1 MKICITAANCFIGL
15 PLVRRAADRGWDV
28 VAVVREGNSQKEM
41 IGTIPNTS
49 VVELNLEEYSLLG
62 EKVGTIDCLVM
73 LTWDGTR
80 GKARSDENLQA
91 NNYECCYAA
100 IESVIKHGCKKIV
113 TAGSQAEYGNVN
125 GIITEETVCNPNTEY
140 GKYKLKLYNS
150 VSKLCARNNVAHIET
165 RFFSL
170 YGPGDFENT
179 LIMANIRKMLKN
191 EVCDMTACSQLW
203 DYLYIDDAVDALEK
217 LCARGNSGIY
227 NFGSGNIK
235 PLYKYV
241 EEMKLVIRSKS
252 ELNFGAVPY
261 GSKGPVSIQPS
272 VKKLQNEINWKAQY
286 SFKDG
291 IEKILENIHTPDTVK
306 RK

>member
-15 PLVRRAADRGWDV
+15 PLVRKASDCGWNV
-28 VAVVREGNSQKEM
+28 VAVVRKGNTQKEM
-41 IGTIPNTS
+41 IDTISNTS
-49 VVELNLEEYSLLG
+49 VIELNLEEYSRLG
-62 EKVGTIDCLVM
+62 EKVGPVDCLVM
-73 LTWDGTR
+73 LTWNGTR
-80 GKARSDENLQA
+80 GQARSDEYLQVK
-91 NNYECCYAA
+91 NYECCYAA
-100 IESVIKHGCKKIV
+100 VESAIKYGCKKIV
-113 TAGSQAEYGNVN
+113 TAGSQAEYGIVD
-125 GIITEETVCNPNTEY
+125 GIITEETICNPNTEY
-140 GKYKLKLYNS
+140 GKYKLKLYHS
-150 VSKLCARNNVAHIET
+150 VSELCAKNNVTHIEP

-191 EVCDMTACSQLW
+191 EACDMTECSQLW

-227 NFGSGNIK
+227 NFGSGDVR
-235 PLYKYV
+235 PLYEYM
-241 EEMKLVIRSKS
+241 EEMKLVIHSES

-261 GSKGPVSIQPS
+261 GSAGPVSIHPS

-291 IEKILENIHTPDTVK
+291 IETILGVSQSLCKPSN
-306 RK
+306 